1 MHSARQTVGDS
12 LSWNQTCEL
21 LGRIIGDGKIM
32 PELECRM
39 GGRFLDDRLMIGYV
53 QPMKVTNRPG
63 AKKPKLDLQS
73 QSFTL
78 SSAKTYLGRLV
89 EKAMK
94 GETVYIVRGRHR
106 FILQEV
112 PEIEPIPL
120 RPPGFFANCYTSQEI
135 ALDNRLSKRSVVGAP
150 KDLE

>member
-1 MHSARQTVGDS
+1 
-12 LSWNQTCEL
+12 
-21 LGRIIGDGKIM
+21 M
-32 PELECRM
+32 PD
-39 GGRFLDDRLMIGYV
+39 GRFLDDRLMIGYV
-53 QPMKVTNRPG
+53 QPVRVANRPR
-63 AKKPKLDLQS
+63 AKKPKLNLQS

-94 GETVYIVRGRHR
+94 GETVYIIRGRHR

-120 RPPGFFANCYTSQEI
+120 RPPGYFANCYTNEEI
-135 ALDNRLSKRSVVGAP
+135 ASDNRLSKASVVRAP